1 MKYLYLI
8 IILVFTLIYSLLFRI
23 YETFDKTIYL
33 IWRNLVSDETH
44 HGFGDK
50 LRGAIYLNH
59 YCKENGFH
67 LIVDGTDDICGKFLK
82 NINSSS
88 YHYIKDKQIVTL
100 TTEDNRNDDEFY
112 NIVNNNDEVFIYT
125 NLSPIKEMNEDDKEF
140 AKYISEPQDFLKTIV
155 DEKINKLSQDYGIQ
169 HFRFSDDV
177 FKNDIQ
183 SHDSIFIEY
192 FNILKENYKPTDVL
206 LSNSNNFK
214 KYAKDKLG
222 IKTIDCGED
231 LCKVEHIGHSTD
243 YESTKN
249 SFIEYYIVTKAK
261 YIKGKSFY
269 GGISN
274 FVYWPSKIYNIP
286 YSLY

>member
-1 MKYLYLI
+1 M
-8 IILVFTLIYSLLFRI
+8 FRI

-50 LRGAIYLNH
+50 LRGAITVYQ
-59 YCKENGFH
+59 YCKENGFQFS
-67 LIVDGTDDICGKFLK
+67 VDGTEDICGKFLK
-82 NINSSS
+82 NVNSNS
-88 YHYIKDKQIVTL
+88 YNHIKDKHLILL
-100 TTEDNRNDDEFY
+100 TTEDSSDFKNTISHEL
-112 NIVNNNDEVFIYT
+112 NNNNEIFIYT
-125 NLSPIKEMNEDDKEF
+125 NISPTKELSQEDKEF
-140 AKYISEPQDFLKTIV
+140 AKYISEPQDLLKTVV
-155 DEKINKLSQDYGIQ
+155 DEKINQLPQDYGIQ

-177 FKNDIQ
+177 FANDIQ

-192 FNILKENYKPTDVL
+192 FNILYANYQPTDIL

-214 KYAKDKLG
+214 QYAKDKLG
-222 IKTIDCGED
+222 IKTIDCGDE

-249 SFIEYYIVTKAK
+249 SFIEYFIITKAK

-274 FVYWPSKIYNIP
+274 FVFWPSKIYDIP